1 MHNSKK
7 DLRHI
12 EVSGSAQ
19 GTVKHLLGLTERFLL
34 NWIGGLSQGKSSKLR
49 LTKIRNIPE
58 IHWHGPLKAI
68 LLYIEIN
75 KRIQVAQF
83 CGDDPSKAVS
93 GQIKVCQAFNVAQL
107 SWYGAN

>member
-1 MHNSKK
+1 M
-7 DLRHI
+7 RHI
-12 EVSGSAQ
+12 AVSGAGQ
-19 GTVKHLLGLTERFLL
+19 GTVKHLLGLKEVFLL
-34 NWIGGLSQGKSSKLR
+34 NWIGDLSQDKISKLQ

-58 IHWHGPLKAI
+58 MQRHGTLKDI
-68 LLYIEIN
+68 LLYIEIS

-93 GQIKVCQAFNVAQL
+93 GHIKVCQAFNVAQL